1 MNISPLDK
9 VLENPSNE
17 NKLELVNMMKGI
29 APSLLELGVL
39 SKEEYDKTYSSQPL
53 HNFINSDDTIIVVNF
68 LKEISLHLIKFKTYH
83 KQLKEY
89 AKLRGII

>member
-17 NKLELVNMMKGI
+17 NKSNLVNMMKGI

-39 SKEEYDKTYSSQPL
+39 NKNEYDKTYSDSSV
-53 HNFINSDDTIIVVNF
+53 HNFINSDDAIEVVNF

-83 KQLKEY
+83 KQLKDG